1 MLHNSAI
8 MQTEI
13 LSDET
18 SPRRAFRPKRA
29 ENLQISSFN
38 SDGWNPKY
46 VVKDSTGEFYIS
58 IGKGGVTLLEML
70 SGQHTIS
77 ELQQILLKEHRMN
90 FSLPKI
96 ESFIDMCN
104 RSNLIEAGS
113 WVEVTPTEAKK
124 ARKQRLGG
132 RLGFYKQLVG
142 GERLLN
148 WFMAH
153 QGWWYNY
160 VTAVLALVLILIGLA
175 FAIFPPEQGGLAAP
189 INQIG
194 MTRED
199 FYLTLLPLVFLIEIS
214 LHEMAHSLACRI
226 FGAQAGGFGLGL
238 VWGVVPVFYT
248 KTTDA
253 YTIDNKYKRMMI
265 SAAGPLVD
273 MAFLGIFGLI
283 VWLSPPGALVHRLAL
298 GYTAFPLSVILINLN
313 PFLIRM
319 DGYWILSD
327 YLELPN
333 LRRSAVRYLSTT
345 IRQWLGRPI
354 SAEVLAEP
362 LTTNRRHQIIYSLYG
377 LVSVIWTV
385 TFISLFLYS
394 IVQAVGNLI
403 MQFVG

>member
-13 LSDET
+13 LSDEID
-18 SPRRAFRPKRA
+18 PRQIFKPKRA

-46 VVKDSTGEFYIS
+46 VVKDPTGEFYIS

-70 SGQHTIS
+70 GGQHTIS

-113 WVEVTPTEAKK
+113 WVEVTFTEAKK
-124 ARKQRLGG
+124 AKKQRLGG

-160 VTAVLALVLILIGLA
+160 VTAGLSLVLILVGLA

-214 LHEMAHSLACRI
+214 LHEMAHSLACRV

-273 MAFLGIFGLI
+273 MVFLGIFGLI
-283 VWLSPPGALVHRLAL
+283 VWLSPPGDLIHRLAL

-327 YLELPN
+327 LLELPN

-345 IRQWLGRPI
+345 IRQWLGRPVN
-354 SAEVLAEP
+354 AEMLAEP

-385 TFISLFLYS
+385 TFVSLFIYS
-394 IVQAVGNLI
+394 IAQAIGNLV

>member
-1 MLHNSAI
+1 M
-8 MQTEI
+8 
-13 LSDET
+13 
-18 SPRRAFRPKRA
+18 
-29 ENLQISSFN
+29 
-38 SDGWNPKY
+38 
-46 VVKDSTGEFYIS
+46 
-58 IGKGGVTLLEML
+58 
-70 SGQHTIS
+70 
-77 ELQQILLKEHRMN
+77 
-90 FSLPKI
+90 
-96 ESFIDMCN
+96 
-104 RSNLIEAGS
+104 
-113 WVEVTPTEAKK
+113 
-124 ARKQRLGG
+124 
-132 RLGFYKQLVG
+132 
-142 GERLLN
+142 
-148 WFMAH
+148 
-153 QGWWYNY
+153 
-160 VTAVLALVLILIGLA
+160 TAALALVLILIGLA